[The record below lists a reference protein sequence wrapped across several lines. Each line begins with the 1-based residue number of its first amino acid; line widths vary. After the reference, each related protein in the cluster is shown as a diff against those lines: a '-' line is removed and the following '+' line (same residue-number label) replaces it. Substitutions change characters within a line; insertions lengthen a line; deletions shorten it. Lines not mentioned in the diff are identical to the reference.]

1 MEKQL
6 SQVTAT
12 EFIQMIGL
20 SVSDGMK
27 TVLQEQI
34 GTKEFS
40 QAIGSSVSDGM
51 RTALQ
56 DQLGNM
62 YNQADHNAL
71 LKQHESQTT
80 GQQKKDSVESK
91 MGDISEKLAQLR
103 EYTEAHK
110 QEVEETKN
118 LFESMSRMISDMTLP
133 TLESVRQM
141 STSSGLVSQA
151 TAPVSNEMTL
161 SSNVPMQQNGVGG
174 AIKNFSS
181 YGNAIASQPV
191 VPVES
196 SSLYQQAISSTGAD
210 LEKNTASNDR
220 KMLIEEEDR
229 VYKSSIVA
237 LIPKLNQAID
247 KYLEGKPTSG
257 GSGDG
262 ESLLDMLGLI
272 GGGIA
277 GFAMGY
283 VSKFASMW
291 KEIGSAFG
299 NVMKSAWNSIKE
311 SKVGKTIAKW
321 GKQLK
326 STISNSIKSSI
337 QDIVDLKSSF
347 TKMLDG
353 WKASM
358 KDSTLGKLVHGVT
371 ESVVNAGKN
380 LGSLASKAKN
390 KISGALT
397 SAKDAIAGLAK
408 TAGTKIAKSS
418 VAQRALTAAKIGM
431 KFAKK
436 IPHVQAVMGGLD
448 NMANMYGM
456 YKNNAGLTDII
467 NTGAAGAIDTLADM
481 LMVPE
486 LVNGVGGAI
495 AAAQSGKG
503 LGGIAKGF
511 GSGVMT
517 ERDDNDI
524 GIGHGF
530 IANLQNLVGN
540 DTETSRRVADA
551 YNRGVG
557 YKEAGLET
565 VTGAAAGFGHSAA
578 MYVSK
583 AAGSL
588 ENSKTPTAKVT
599 EELPDGG
606 QMSEADKMKAY
617 ADGVKEGVKEALL
630 SPEVQEANAMNA
642 QATGAAINGSL
653 FGG

>member
-6 SQVTAT
+6 SQFTA
-12 EFIQMIGL
+12 Q
-20 SVSDGMK
+20 
-27 TVLQEQI
+27 
-34 GTKEFS
+34 EFS
-40 QAIGSSVSDGM
+40 QMIGSSVSDGM
-51 RTALQ
+51 KTALQ
-56 DQLGNM
+56 EQIGNM

-71 LKQHESQTT
+71 LQQHKAKTT
-80 GQQKKDSVESK
+80 DQQKKDAVESK
-91 MGDISEKLAQLR
+91 MGDISEKIAQLR
-103 EYTEAHK
+103 EYSEAHK

-118 LFESMSRMISDMTLP
+118 IFEAMSRMISDMTLP
-133 TLESVRQM
+133 TLERVRQM

-161 SSNVPMQQNGVGG
+161 SSNVPVQQNGVGG

-229 VYKSSIVA
+229 VYKSSIVS
-237 LIPKLNQAID
+237 LMPKLNQAID

-262 ESLLDMLGLI
+262 DSLLDMLGMI
-272 GGGIA
+272 GGGIV

-283 VSKFASMW
+283 ISKFASMW
-291 KEIGSAFG
+291 KEVGSAFG
-299 NVMKSAWNSIKE
+299 NVLKDAWKSIKE
-311 SKVGKTIAKW
+311 SKVGKTIASW
-321 GKQLK
+321 GTKLK

-337 QDIVDLKSSF
+337 QDIAKLKGSF

-358 KDSTLGKLVHGVT
+358 KDSTLGKVVKSVT
-371 ESVVNAGKN
+371 ESIVDAGKK
-380 LGSLASKAKN
+380 LGSLASKAK
-390 KISGALT
+390 SGIASALNG
-397 SAKDAIAGLAK
+397 AKNAVVGVADLAK
-408 TAGTKIAKSS
+408 SAGRTIAQTG
-418 VAQRALTAAKIGM
+418 VAQKALNGMRMGM
-431 KFAKK
+431 KVAKK
-436 IPHVQAVMGGLD
+436 LPQIQAIGGYVD
-448 NMANMYGM
+448 MASNMYGM
-456 YKNNAGLTDII
+456 YKNGAGLTDIL
-467 NTGAAGAIDTLADM
+467 NTGAAGTVDALADV
-481 LMVPE
+481 LMIPE

-511 GSGVMT
+511 GSGVFT
-517 ERDDNDI
+517 QRDANDI
-524 GIGHGF
+524 SIGNGL

-578 MYVSK
+578 MYVPK

-599 EELPDGG
+599 DELPEGG

>member
-1 MEKQL
+1 M
-6 SQVTAT
+6 
-12 EFIQMIGL
+12 
-20 SVSDGMK
+20 
-27 TVLQEQI
+27 
-34 GTKEFS
+34 
-40 QAIGSSVSDGM
+40 IGSSVSDGM
-51 RTALQ
+51 KSALQ
-56 DQLGNM
+56 EQIGNM
-62 YNQADHNAL
+62 YKQADHNAL
-71 LKQHESQTT
+71 LKQQEEQTT
-80 GQQKKDSVESK
+80 GQKKKADENAKLTDIADHMALVAENVKQSRDKDDDLKNLLAEIGSK
-91 MGDISEKLAQLR
+91 IQGMTLSISEKIGNGL
-103 EYTEAHK
+103 
-110 QEVEETKN
+110 
-118 LFESMSRMISDMTLP
+118 M
-133 TLESVRQM
+133 
-141 STSSGLVSQA
+141 SSGLVSQA

-181 YGNAIASQPV
+181 YGNTMASQPV
-191 VPVES
+191 VPVDS

-229 VYKSSIVA
+229 VYKSSIVS
-237 LIPKLNQAID
+237 LMPKLNQAID

-257 GSGDG
+257 GSGEG

-277 GFAMGY
+277 GFALGY

-291 KEIGSAFG
+291 SEIGKSFSS
-299 NVMKSAWNSIKE
+299 VMKGAWNSIKN
-311 SKVGKTIAKW
+311 SKVGKTIANW
-321 GKQLK
+321 GKELK
-326 STISNSIKSSI
+326 ATLSNGIKELGN
-337 QDIVDLKSSF
+337 LKGSF
-347 TKMLDG
+347 TKMLEG

-358 KDSTLGKLVHGVT
+358 KNSTLGKVVN
-371 ESVVNAGKN
+371 SVADTVKNAGKGLVN
-380 LGSLASKAKN
+380 LASKAKSG
-390 KISGALT
+390 ITGALKG
-397 SAKDAIAGLAK
+397 AKNAVVGVADLAK
-408 TAGTKIAKSS
+408 TAGRTIAQTG
-418 VAQRALTAAKIGM
+418 VAQKALRGMKLGMNAAKRLPQI
-431 KFAKK
+431 
-436 IPHVQAVMGGLD
+436 QAVAGYMD
-448 NMANMYGM
+448 MASNMYGM
-456 YKNNAGLTDII
+456 YKNGAGLTDIL
-467 NTGAAGAIDTLADM
+467 NTGAAGTIDALADV
-481 LMVPE
+481 LMIPE

-517 ERDDNDI
+517 MRDENDI
-524 GIGHGF
+524 SIGNGL
-530 IANLQNLVGN
+530 IANLQNMVGN
-540 DTETSRRVADA
+540 DTETSRRIADA
-551 YNRGVG
+551 YNRGAG

-578 MYVSK
+578 MYVPK

>member
-6 SQVTAT
+6 SQFTA
-12 EFIQMIGL
+12 Q
-20 SVSDGMK
+20 
-27 TVLQEQI
+27 
-34 GTKEFS
+34 EFS
-40 QAIGSSVSDGM
+40 QMIGSSVSDGM
-51 RTALQ
+51 KTALQ
-56 DQLGNM
+56 EQIGNM

-71 LKQHESQTT
+71 LKQHETQTT

-91 MGDISEKLAQLR
+91 MGDIAEKLAQLR

-133 TLESVRQM
+133 TLERVRQM

-151 TAPVSNEMTL
+151 TAPVSNEMTI

-196 SSLYQQAISSTGAD
+196 SSLYQQAISSTSAD

-229 VYKSSIVA
+229 VYKSSIVS
-237 LIPKLNQAID
+237 LMPKLNQAID

-262 ESLLDMLGLI
+262 DSLLDMLGLI

-291 KEIGSAFG
+291 KEVGSAFG
-299 NVMKSAWNSIKE
+299 SVMKSAWNSVKE
-311 SKVGKTIAKW
+311 SKVGKTIASW
-321 GKQLK
+321 GTKLK

-337 QDIVDLKSSF
+337 QDIVELKNSF
-347 TKMLDG
+347 TKMLEG

-358 KDSTLGKLVHGVT
+358 KDSTLGRFVKEMANNV
-371 ESVVNAGKN
+371 SDAGKK

-397 SAKDAIAGLAK
+397 TAKDAIAGLAK
-408 TAGTKIAKSS
+408 KAGTKIAQTG
-418 VAQRALTAAKIGM
+418 VAQKALSGMRMGM
-431 KFAKK
+431 KIAKK
-436 IPHVQAVMGGLD
+436 IPVIQAAGGALD
-448 NMANMYGM
+448 TVSNMYGM
-456 YKNNAGLTDII
+456 YKNGAGLTDIL
-467 NTGAAGAIDTLADM
+467 NTGAAGAIDTLADT
-481 LMVPE
+481 LMIPE
-486 LVNGVGGAI
+486 LINGVGGAI

-511 GSGVMT
+511 GSGVMAQ
-517 ERDDNDI
+517 RDANDI
-524 GIGHGF
+524 SIGNGLV
-530 IANLQNLVGN
+530 ANLQNLVGN

-565 VTGAAAGFGHSAA
+565 VTGAAGGFGHSAA
-578 MYVSK
+578 MYVPK

-599 EELPDGG
+599 DELPEGG

>member
-6 SQVTAT
+6 SQFTA
-12 EFIQMIGL
+12 Q
-20 SVSDGMK
+20 
-27 TVLQEQI
+27 
-34 GTKEFS
+34 EFS
-40 QAIGSSVSDGM
+40 QMIGSSVSDGM
-51 RTALQ
+51 KTALQ
-56 DQLGNM
+56 EQIGNM

-71 LKQHESQTT
+71 LKQHETQTT

-91 MGDISEKLAQLR
+91 MGDIAEKLAQLR

-118 LFESMSRMISDMTLP
+118 FFESMSRMISDMTLP
-133 TLESVRQM
+133 TLERVRQM

-151 TAPVSNEMTL
+151 TAPVSNEMTI

-220 KMLIEEEDR
+220 KLLIEEEDR
-229 VYKSSIVA
+229 VYKSSIVS
-237 LIPKLNQAID
+237 LMPKLNQAID

-262 ESLLDMLGLI
+262 DSLLDMLGLI

-299 NVMKSAWNSIKE
+299 NVMKSAWKSIKE
-311 SKVGKTIAKW
+311 SKVGKTIAGW

-326 STISNSIKSSI
+326 STISSSIKSSI
-337 QDIVDLKSSF
+337 QDIVDLKNSF

-358 KDSTLGKLVHGVT
+358 KASMKDSTLGRFVKEMANNV
-371 ESVVNAGKN
+371 SNAGKK

-397 SAKDAIAGLAK
+397 TAKDAIAGLAK
-408 TAGTKIAKSS
+408 KAGTKIAQTG
-418 VAQRALTAAKIGM
+418 VAQKALSGMRMGM
-431 KFAKK
+431 KIAKK
-436 IPHVQAVMGGLD
+436 IPVIQAAGGALD
-448 NMANMYGM
+448 TVSNMYGM
-456 YKNNAGLTDII
+456 YKNGAGFTDIL
-467 NTGAAGAIDTLADM
+467 NTGAAGAVDALADV
-481 LMVPE
+481 LMIPE

-511 GSGVMT
+511 GSGVFT
-517 ERDDNDI
+517 QRDANDI
-524 GIGHGF
+524 SIGNGLV
-530 IANLQNLVGN
+530 ANLQNLVGN

-578 MYVSK
+578 MYVPK

-653 FGG
+653 FGS

>member
-1 MEKQL
+1 
-6 SQVTAT
+6 
-12 EFIQMIGL
+12 MIGL

-27 TVLQEQI
+27 TAMQEQI
-34 GTKEFS
+34 
-40 QAIGSSVSDGM
+40 
-51 RTALQ
+51 
-56 DQLGNM
+56 GNM

-71 LKQHESQTT
+71 LKQHEAQTT

-133 TLESVRQM
+133 TFERVRQM
-141 STSSGLVSQA
+141 ATSSGLVSQA
-151 TAPVSNEMTL
+151 TAPVSNEMTI

-237 LIPKLNQAID
+237 LMPKLNQAID

-299 NVMKSAWNSIKE
+299 SVMKSAWKSIKE
-311 SKVGKTIAKW
+311 SKVGQTIAKW

-358 KDSTLGKLVHGVT
+358 KASMKDSTLGKLVHGVT
-371 ESVVNAGKN
+371 ESVVNAGKK

-397 SAKDAIAGLAK
+397 TAKEAIAGLATK
-408 TAGTKIAKSS
+408 AGTKIAQTG
-418 VAQRALTAAKIGM
+418 VAQKALGAARTGM
-431 KFAKK
+431 KFAKM
-436 IPHVQAVMGGLD
+436 IPQIQAIGGYVD
-448 NMANMYGM
+448 MASNMYGM
-456 YKNNAGLTDII
+456 YKNGAGLTDIL
-467 NTGAAGAIDTLADM
+467 NTGAAGTIDALADV
-481 LMVPE
+481 LMIPE

-511 GSGVMT
+511 GAGVFT
-517 ERDDNDI
+517 QRDANDI
-524 GIGHGF
+524 SIGNGLV
-530 IANLQNLVGN
+530 ANLQNLVGN

-551 YNRGVG
+551 YNRGAG

-578 MYVSK
+578 MYVPK

-588 ENSKTPTAKVT
+588 ENSKNPTAKVT

-617 ADGVKEGVKEALL
+617 AEGVKEGVKEALL
-630 SPEVQEANAMNA
+630 SQEVQEANAMNA